1 MSDVEQDVK
10 DAMDTAYRA
19 ERKIDSHE
27 DICALRY
34 KGIQVGMENIV
45 KDLGVLSTRMW
56 VAAGSV
62 IGTLVV
68 VIIFLAARVQ

>member
-10 DAMDTAYRA
+10 EAMDTAYRA

-34 KGIQVGMENIV
+34 AGIQAGMEKIV
-45 KDLGVLSTRMW
+45 KDLNTLATRMW

-62 IGTLVV
+62 IGTLVL
-68 VIIFLAARVQ
+68 VIIFLAARIN